1 MRPVAPESQRP
12 PAISDTNAAASEAPP
27 DSRRSVRRNR
37 IRFLWYCSVDELDA
51 RGLARTVDVA
61 ESGVG
66 LVTNHQLAAGTKLF
80 MVVVTRFGR
89 VACLGKVMHVH
100 QPEVGSYRVGV
111 QIEVIP
117 PTDRASWNRLLQ
129 EERR

>member
-1 MRPVAPESQRP
+1 MRTVAPESRRP
-12 PAISDTNAAASEAPP
+12 RATGDPNAAEAPP
-27 DSRRSVRRNR
+27 DSRRSVRRTC
-37 IRFLWYCSVDELDA
+37 IQFLWYCSVDELDA

-61 ESGVG
+61 EGGIG
-66 LVTNHQLAAGTKLF
+66 LVTNHPLASGAKLF

-89 VACLGKVMHVH
+89 IAFLGKVMHVH

-111 QIEVIP
+111 RIEVIP
-117 PTDRASWNRLLQ
+117 PTDRASWSRLLQ